1 MILLLGID
9 QDDLPLGFVIDSE
22 VIVSPPRVDGGLA
35 AESVVLILKP
45 DICEGNGSKTL
56 VLCLLGQGLVSEELL
71 LVLLDEGG
79 VKNACF
85 ECLIQEH
92 TLHELYISRETNNLV
107 IIESLI

>member
-1 MILLLGID
+1 VILLLGID
-9 QDDLPLGFVIDSE
+9 QDELPLGSVVDPE
-22 VIVSPPRVDGGLA
+22 VIVGPPGVDGGLA

-45 DICEGNGSKTL
+45 DVGEGDGSETL

-79 VKNACF
+79 VEDACL
-85 ECLIQEH
+85 EGLIQEH
-92 TLHELYISRETNNLV
+92 TLHELDISRETNNLV